1 MKARR
6 AVVVVSAAQHS
17 RVHRCWHLLI
27 QTLHCGWRVLHCGRR
42 VLHCGRRRSIEI
54 GMLVHKDLHC
64 WSVLRIFTNQGKVSS
79 NIFVNI
85 KIFLRNLR
93 KYLIIYPLDKNPWFD
108 PLCNDVT
115 CLYWDV
121 MTLPCWPRWPPSP
134 RPASWCRTPPWSPC
148 RGSAPAATPPCC
160 SSASPAA
167 RSSAQC
173 SHVTW
178 VGFHN
183 FYMDFVINVW
193 PSIKWCLQPSSSYH
207 R

>member
-93 KYLIIYPLDKNPWFD
+93 KYLIIYPLDKNPWFG
-108 PLCNDVT
+108 PLCIVFHSHLLMFLFQD
-115 CLYWDV
+115 
-121 MTLPCWPRWPPSP
+121 MTLSVLNVICWMIWILPKQGCMENR
-134 RPASWCRTPPWSPC
+134 
-148 RGSAPAATPPCC
+148 
-160 SSASPAA
+160 
-167 RSSAQC
+167 
-173 SHVTW
+173 
-178 VGFHN
+178 
-183 FYMDFVINVW
+183 
-193 PSIKWCLQPSSSYH
+193 
-207 R
+207 

>member
-93 KYLIIYPLDKNPWFD
+93 KYLIIYPLDKNPWIG
-108 PLCNDVT
+108 PLWTDSSNIRDQWS
-115 CLYWDV
+115 LSFN
-121 MTLPCWPRWPPSP
+121 LPVQYEYEFIHTDSKDRRSNTFVLFSNKCRKFSWHPSE
-134 RPASWCRTPPWSPC
+134 SQH
-148 RGSAPAATPPCC
+148 GLATGNEKLIFVPVCIV
-160 SSASPAA
+160 
-167 RSSAQC
+167 R
-173 SHVTW
+173 
-178 VGFHN
+178 VGVS
-183 FYMDFVINVW
+183 DELGWRI
-193 PSIKWCLQPSSSYH
+193 
-207 R
+207 

>member
-64 WSVLRIFTNQGKVSS
+64 WSVLRIFTNQGT

-93 KYLIIYPLDKNPWFD
+93 KYLIIYPLDKNPWFG
-108 PLCNDVT
+108 PLCKVG
-115 CLYWDV
+115 V
-121 MTLPCWPRWPPSP
+121 LPILIQHPVLRSVWSGLGIDSVFAAPHPPGPHQLICKLANIQFTSLSTDCWLM
-134 RPASWCRTPPWSPC
+134 AHWCQTWKLILIQTTISNIIIKL
-148 RGSAPAATPPCC
+148 
-160 SSASPAA
+160 SS
-167 RSSAQC
+167 
-173 SHVTW
+173 
-178 VGFHN
+178 
-183 FYMDFVINVW
+183 
-193 PSIKWCLQPSSSYH
+193 
-207 R
+207 

>member
-93 KYLIIYPLDKNPWFD
+93 KYLIIYPLDKKPWFG
-108 PLCNDVT
+108 PLCIVKLREGSLAAVFPDHEYK
-115 CLYWDV
+115 L
-121 MTLPCWPRWPPSP
+121 WPLLAHHGLH
-134 RPASWCRTPPWSPC
+134 PAVQGVAHVVQGHQLRDGAGVAQP
-148 RGSAPAATPPCC
+148 GHLATYGNYKILK
-160 SSASPAA
+160 
-167 RSSAQC
+167 
-173 SHVTW
+173 T
-178 VGFHN
+178 N
-183 FYMDFVINVW
+183 FSVSQLSFVNFE
-193 PSIKWCLQPSSSYH
+193 L
-207 R
+207 

>member
-93 KYLIIYPLDKNPWFD
+93 KYLIIYPLDKNPWFG
-108 PLCNDVT
+108 PLCNVAQSTVYPNLDNQNQLLICAVVRVRQRT
-115 CLYWDV
+115 GGHKQYNVWFHISSPSRLIRAAASC
-121 MTLPCWPRWPPSP
+121 PPGV
-134 RPASWCRTPPWSPC
+134 RQI
-148 RGSAPAATPPCC
+148 GLNNSA
-160 SSASPAA
+160 AA
-167 RSSAQC
+167 RQRRG
-173 SHVTW
+173 W
-178 VGFHN
+178 G
-183 FYMDFVINVW
+183 W
-193 PSIKWCLQPSSSYH
+193 GWG

>member
-93 KYLIIYPLDKNPWFD
+93 KYLIIYPLDKNPWFG
-108 PLCNDVT
+108 PLW
-115 CLYWDV
+115 LYWLYEMGFGFIWDWAAAFR
-121 MTLPCWPRWPPSP
+121 L
-134 RPASWCRTPPWSPC
+134 
-148 RGSAPAATPPCC
+148 RGAVCIDCHLFPVSM
-160 SSASPAA
+160 
-167 RSSAQC
+167 
-173 SHVTW
+173 SHCKIYVTRNS
-178 VGFHN
+178 H
-183 FYMDFVINVW
+183 
-193 PSIKWCLQPSSSYH
+193 S
-207 R
+207 

>member
-1 MKARR
+1 MKAKR

-93 KYLIIYPLDKNPWFD
+93 KYLIIYPLDKNPRIG
-108 PLCNDVT
+108 PLCSGQLWAHA
-115 CLYWDV
+115 CQRSRL
-121 MTLPCWPRWPPSP
+121 LH
-134 RPASWCRTPPWSPC
+134 SPC
-148 RGSAPAATPPCC
+148 SGRQPRGTREGRPPLLR
-160 SSASPAA
+160 
-167 RSSAQC
+167 RSSFRMEC
-173 SHVTW
+173 SEFRNCNWQLKTYSHHYDCPVDLMGVFIYQW
-178 VGFHN
+178 KV
-183 FYMDFVINVW
+183 
-193 PSIKWCLQPSSSYH
+193 L
-207 R
+207 

>member
-93 KYLIIYPLDKNPWFD
+93 KYLIIYPLDKNPRIG
-108 PLCNDVT
+108 PLCNVSMSQLWTPVATDVAAAVLAALNLSYST
-115 CLYWDV
+115 FVLQYSRYWSRLANIKCYFSLPSAGQEEQENMKHICCL
-121 MTLPCWPRWPPSP
+121 
-134 RPASWCRTPPWSPC
+134 
-148 RGSAPAATPPCC
+148 
-160 SSASPAA
+160 
-167 RSSAQC
+167 
-173 SHVTW
+173 
-178 VGFHN
+178 
-183 FYMDFVINVW
+183 
-193 PSIKWCLQPSSSYH
+193 
-207 R
+207 

>member
-93 KYLIIYPLDKNPWFD
+93 KYLIIYPLDKNPWFG
-108 PLCNDVT
+108 PLWAGGLVGCGSLAISSLLT
-115 CLYWDV
+115 F
-121 MTLPCWPRWPPSP
+121 MTS
-134 RPASWCRTPPWSPC
+134 
-148 RGSAPAATPPCC
+148 RGGPNNHANRNQCPGAA
-160 SSASPAA
+160 
-167 RSSAQC
+167 
-173 SHVTW
+173 H
-178 VGFHN
+178 
-183 FYMDFVINVW
+183 
-193 PSIKWCLQPSSSYH
+193 PSSYTH
-207 R
+207 FLWKHANALF

>member
-93 KYLIIYPLDKNPWFD
+93 KYLIIYPLDKNPWFG
-108 PLCNDVT
+108 PLCIASEVA
-115 CLYWDV
+115 
-121 MTLPCWPRWPPSP
+121 PPPSAENFHP
-134 RPASWCRTPPWSPC
+134 IMATAGGGEAGEAGLGSEEILMHILSVWLHTVNSNRTGRVLQFWQKC
-148 RGSAPAATPPCC
+148 TVDIYNIWRRCYFIQTL
-160 SSASPAA
+160 
-167 RSSAQC
+167 
-173 SHVTW
+173 SHPLCW
-178 VGFHN
+178 
-183 FYMDFVINVW
+183 
-193 PSIKWCLQPSSSYH
+193 KCLLELKH
-207 R
+207 F

>member
-93 KYLIIYPLDKNPWFD
+93 KYLIIYPLDKNPWFG
-108 PLCNDVT
+108 PLSNAPLLPWLLLLHRTAWCSCFLSPVVV
-115 CLYWDV
+115 C
-121 MTLPCWPRWPPSP
+121 TL
-134 RPASWCRTPPWSPC
+134 ALCRTLHYQLDQIKCVEGSKVLSSPTTC
-148 RGSAPAATPPCC
+148 PQLP
-160 SSASPAA
+160 
-167 RSSAQC
+167 
-173 SHVTW
+173 
-178 VGFHN
+178 
-183 FYMDFVINVW
+183 D
-193 PSIKWCLQPSSSYH
+193 
-207 R
+207 

>member
-93 KYLIIYPLDKNPWFD
+93 KYLIIYPLDKNPWFG
-108 PLCNDVT
+108 PLCLGEPGLLTAAKILADVSVSEQLSEEQSWHLIV
-115 CLYWDV
+115 CCKISWLG
-121 MTLPCWPRWPPSP
+121 LPGLNNLFYVSRPR
-134 RPASWCRTPPWSPC
+134 
-148 RGSAPAATPPCC
+148 
-160 SSASPAA
+160 
-167 RSSAQC
+167 
-173 SHVTW
+173 
-178 VGFHN
+178 
-183 FYMDFVINVW
+183 
-193 PSIKWCLQPSSSYH
+193 
-207 R
+207 

>member
-93 KYLIIYPLDKNPWFD
+93 KYLIIYPLDKNPWFG
-108 PLCNDVT
+108 PLCSVIVN
-115 CLYWDV
+115 YY
-121 MTLPCWPRWPPSP
+121 
-134 RPASWCRTPPWSPC
+134 
-148 RGSAPAATPPCC
+148 
-160 SSASPAA
+160 SSASLKTPFH
-167 RSSAQC
+167 SEQC
-173 SHVTW
+173 CTGQVASCQVAGPT
-178 VGFHN
+178 VLQGA
-183 FYMDFVINVW
+183 VNVVYW
-193 PSIKWCLQPSSSYH
+193 GCN
-207 R
+207 

>member
-93 KYLIIYPLDKNPWFD
+93 KYLIIYPLDKNPWFG
-108 PLCNDVT
+108 PLCIGLVSYIYCINYSNTAPHPDPTTTHHT
-115 CLYWDV
+115 CTYWIYCQ
-121 MTLPCWPRWPPSP
+121 LIFIIWKPPSV
-134 RPASWCRTPPWSPC
+134 SDISKYDILYIFTVSISIFYTKSVCLLFC
-148 RGSAPAATPPCC
+148 
-160 SSASPAA
+160 
-167 RSSAQC
+167 QC
-173 SHVTW
+173 T
-178 VGFHN
+178 
-183 FYMDFVINVW
+183 
-193 PSIKWCLQPSSSYH
+193 
-207 R
+207 